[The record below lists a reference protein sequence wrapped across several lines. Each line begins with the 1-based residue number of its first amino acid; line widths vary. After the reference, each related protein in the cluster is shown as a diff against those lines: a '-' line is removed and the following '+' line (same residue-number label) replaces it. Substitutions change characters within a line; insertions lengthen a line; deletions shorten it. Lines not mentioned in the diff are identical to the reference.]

1 MDFDIVIPI
10 GPHDISTIA
19 TQLEYTK
26 KNIVGYRHIFLVSFD
41 ASLIIEGCITID
53 ERIFP
58 FSLDT
63 VSTFHG
69 KQSRNGW
76 YLQQLLKLYAGLV
89 IPNIL
94 EKYLVI
100 DSDTHFLKPTT
111 FVENGKCLYNYG
123 TEYWSGYFIHMH
135 KLHNNL
141 IKVDTAKSGIC
152 HHMIF
157 ETKYVKELFDF
168 VEKAHGGEIFYNI
181 FLSNVSQDEF
191 EKCGASEYE
200 IYFNYMLLYH
210 RDVITLRPLKWHNS
224 NILFTNYDFDY
235 MSVHWYMK

>member
-1 MDFDIVIPI
+1 MDFDIVIPV
-10 GPHDISTIA
+10 GSNDIYTIA

-41 ASLIIEGCITID
+41 PSLIIDGCITID

-69 KQSRNGW
+69 KQWRNGW
-76 YLQQLLKLYAGLV
+76 YLQQLLKLYAGFV
-89 IPNIL
+89 IPDIL
-94 EKYLVI
+94 DKYLVI

-111 FVENGKCLYNYG
+111 FIENGKCLYNYG
-123 TEYWSGYFIHMH
+123 TEYWIEYFNHMH
-135 KLHNNL
+135 KLNNNL

-168 VEKAHGGEIFYNI
+168 VEKEHAGQVFYNI
-181 FLSNVSQDEF
+181 FLNNVTEDNF
-191 EKCGASEYE
+191 ETSGASEYE

-210 RDVITLRPLKWHNS
+210 SDVITLRPLKWHNS
-224 NILFTNYDFDY
+224 RTLHNNCDFDY
-235 MSVHWYMK
+235 ISVHWYMQ